1 MMLLLLFVALVSSK
15 KRNRETLLCKD
26 YTNIPEVVVEWWDC
40 RPYIF
45 QRIAKGNRTSAS
57 PDGKPTFKIKFLNIV
72 KFKVPD
78 TRLFI

>member
-15 KRNRETLLCKD
+15 KRDRATLMCKD
-26 YTNIPEVVVEWWDC
+26 YVDIPEVVVEWWTC
-40 RPYIF
+40 RPYISK
-45 QRIAKGNRTSAS
+45 RHNSS
-57 PDGKPTFKIKFLNIV
+57 DPPDGKPTIKIKFLNIV